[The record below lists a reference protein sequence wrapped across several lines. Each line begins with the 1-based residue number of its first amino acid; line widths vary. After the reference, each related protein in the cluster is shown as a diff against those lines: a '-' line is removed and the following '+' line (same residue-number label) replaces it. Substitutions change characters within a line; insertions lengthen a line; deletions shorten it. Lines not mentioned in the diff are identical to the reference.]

1 MVISWSVALVNS
13 LQKHAYYKSR
23 KVLEIVEY
31 TVENK
36 NDKRIAENTAFICV
50 RKAGLWNWFWCL
62 CPCVYSYMIYMVT
75 RLKTL
80 N

>member
-13 LQKHAYYKSR
+13 LQKHDYYKSR

-36 NDKRIAENTAFICV
+36 NDKRIAENTAFMCAQSRV
-50 RKAGLWNWFWCL
+50 MELVLVLVSL
-62 CPCVYSYMIYMVT
+62 CI
-75 RLKTL
+75 
-80 N
+80 